1 MIVGTKALIKRLA
14 TPQIVK
20 SIEKPL
26 KHLAVGLKSSF
37 ISSCALC
44 ANACIFNIINLYY
57 LIINM
62 KFSTQFEFHKIPEWY
77 SEYLDYKR
85 FKAIL
90 KAFKLK
96 VKGNFNY

>member
-1 MIVGTKALIKRLA
+1 
-14 TPQIVK
+14 
-20 SIEKPL
+20 
-26 KHLAVGLKSSF
+26 
-37 ISSCALC
+37 
-44 ANACIFNIINLYY
+44 
-57 LIINM
+57 M